1 MGKPDL
7 VAGGGRGRGRSP
19 GSGRVDGLAVGV
31 EPGTEFA
38 EWSLLE
44 VGDVAGAVRADVD
57 EQVAAVGDD
66 VGEQV
71 DELGAGEG
79 VGGGLLGVVA
89 EGAAQAPAQ
98 LPGPRGRRV
107 GDGVLVG
114 LDVVVEGGGRWG
126 SGRPTRANALRD
138 REMNRRYR
146 ARARRF
152 VGIWAW
158 VQRSLT
164 TPSATVS

>member
-1 MGKPDL
+1 VGEPHL
-7 VAGGGRGRGRSP
+7 IASGGGGRRGSP

-71 DELGAGEG
+71 DERVPVRVSAVVSWALYPKDLPRPRVSSQGVVGAGSG
-79 VGGGLLGVVA
+79 VA
-89 EGAAQAPAQ
+89 Y
-98 LPGPRGRRV
+98 
-107 GDGVLVG
+107 
-114 LDVVVEGGGRWG
+114 
-126 SGRPTRANALRD
+126 S
-138 REMNRRYR
+138 
-146 ARARRF
+146 
-152 VGIWAW
+152 W
-158 VQRSLT
+158 VWTS
-164 TPSATVS
+164 